1 MTLISYQGKFS
12 GLSSRLG
19 LCSMTAQIFSVPDDV
34 SETEDTNKRAL
45 DHDHIARNPS
55 EIPTCRH
62 AQCR

>member
-34 SETEDTNKRAL
+34 SETKDTYKRAL
-45 DHDHIARNPS
+45 DHDHIA
-55 EIPTCRH
+55 
-62 AQCR
+62 